1 MGHAPLPFGSSPG
14 SPQKFPLHGC
24 GSQTGTNARGPATRP
39 EVERTIQLHPSDVR
53 TGDQATQSPGSGV
66 TWALNGRPWH
76 APLSHRS
83 QALESGDQGGRG
95 PWAQESRRLGP
106 GRWAALAAGPQT
118 WRTNVFRLQPLQST
132 QHLLWAPELARPR
145 ISPTSPLLPPGS
157 LRGDLVE
164 PGAWKQRGR
173 KLCGLCLPPEAP
185 CMSDPNQGPSAP

>member
-1 MGHAPLPFGSSPG
+1 MGLWATHRSRLVPRLAPLRSSLCMHVAPRLE
-14 SPQKFPLHGC
+14 P
-24 GSQTGTNARGPATRP
+24 TRGPATRP

-132 QHLLWAPELARPR
+132 QHLLWAPEQGILRLVQS
-145 ISPTSPLLPPGS
+145 SPGHGFPPPLHCCLQGASGVAWLNLGRGS
-157 LRGDLVE
+157 REGGSCAGCVCLRRHLV
-164 PGAWKQRGR
+164 
-173 KLCGLCLPPEAP
+173 
-185 CMSDPNQGPSAP
+185 